1 MNKYKDALNELFV
14 YSKHSANKV
23 EILSLIKCYEK
34 LEQLI
39 NEHFELK
46 EKYEKL
52 VDKATPKK
60 PINKTVE
67 KTGKHAVGKWAR
79 GYYDTIDHIV
89 CPHCGK
95 RLKVNGKPHCDK
107 CGGALDWGEEDD

>member
-1 MNKYKDALNELFV
+1 MNNYKDALNELFV
-14 YSKHSANKV
+14 YSKHSANKL
-23 EILSLIKCYEK
+23 EILSLTECYEK

-60 PINKTVE
+60 PIPL
-67 KTGKHAVGKWAR
+67 KWENNR
-79 GYYDTIDHIV
+79 
-89 CPHCGK
+89 CPNCKCYLPTKRNALKKREPRIYCDRCGQ
-95 RLKVNGKPHCDK
+95 
-107 CGGALDWGEEDD
+107 ALDWGDHDE

>member
-23 EILSLIKCYEK
+23 EILSLIECYEK

-46 EKYEKL
+46 EKHEKL

-60 PINKTVE
+60 GVWKYDCIRDGVLCCPNCNKVITNVWSKLDYE
-67 KTGKHAVGKWAR
+67 PK
-79 GYYDTIDHIV
+79 Y
-89 CPHCGK
+89 CHC
-95 RLKVNGKPHCDK
+95 
-107 CGGALDWGEEDD
+107 CGQALDWSKDDE

>member
-23 EILSLIKCYEK
+23 EILSLTECYEK

-52 VDKATPKK
+52 VDKATHKK
-60 PINKTVE
+60 GVLSFSEIGEFTVYECPI
-67 KTGKHAVGKWAR
+67 
-79 GYYDTIDHIV
+79 
-89 CPHCGK
+89 
-95 RLKVNGKPHCDK
+95 
-107 CGGALDWGEEDD
+107 CGGDSIFKHNYCSNCGQRLDWSEE